1 MKRIIIIIILITII
15 MISCSVITVYGF
27 ENDIYKIDLPDD
39 YESLSTKSISAFVKN
54 ESDGD
59 IGICIYSIESIGL
72 KKDFS
77 TMSKYEVKE
86 LLGTVMKD
94 DIDVVETN
102 KEKLGKSKAIKA
114 RVKDDD
120 SYFDFYIVTS
130 NKHILLIAFSAP
142 TIEELDNEEFV
153 AIKKS
158 FKMKEW
164 STNATLVKFGL
175 GALAVGGFVLK
186 QKRYLA

>member
-142 TIEELDNEEFV
+142 TIEELDNEEFA